1 MKDGKKTEGQL
12 TMITTTGLNVRAS
25 LRTPYLEDITLR
37 LNYDGELRRFQS
49 NGELS
54 YGYKTA
60 STQVNVNTKGILK
73 IDGFYK
79 TPYTEDIVF
88 STETTGSITD
98 GKSLS
103 QLTYSGRKQHEVEA
117 VFNLEGGSLRSFR
130 TFGEGAYNGQKISA
144 RVTVD
149 ARSDLSSV
157 KLIAELMLFTATVC
171 YFSLRIEIQQLSIL
185 FDNNDN
191 ILI

>member
-12 TMITTTGLNVRAS
+12 TMITATGLNVRAS
-25 LRTPYLEDITLR
+25 LRTPYLEDIALR
-37 LNYDGELRRFQS
+37 LNHDGELRRFQS

-88 STETTGSITD
+88 STETTGSIRKFQSSGSASYNRKTVSYDISIDTLRDPEGTMTVRTPFTD
-98 GKSLS
+98 DIAASFSHQGVLS
-103 QLTYSGRKQHEVEA
+103 NFLSHGDIEYSGRKQHEIVC
-117 VFNLEGGSLRSFR
+117 N
-130 TFGEGAYNGQKISA
+130 
-144 RVTVD
+144 VTSGIK
-149 ARSDLSSV
+149 A
-157 KLIAELMLFTATVC
+157 
-171 YFSLRIEIQQLSIL
+171 
-185 FDNNDN
+185 
-191 ILI
+191 